1 MSPTQSLIVVVL
13 LVVSVLGM
21 FVCVMRLT
29 ILIEKWYHRSTKATV
44 AQQAATE
51 RAAIVVARIME
62 LSAAADKMLLVV
74 VDRTA
79 ESAKTEEEVLRLL
92 RELVN
97 RDAA

>member
-1 MSPTQSLIVVVL
+1 V
-13 LVVSVLGM
+13 
-21 FVCVMRLT
+21 
-29 ILIEKWYHRSTKATV
+29 
-44 AQQAATE
+44 ATE

>member
-1 MSPTQSLIVVVL
+1 MSPITALAVVAL

-29 ILIEKWYHRSTKATV
+29 ILLEKWYHRSSKATLNHEI
-44 AQQAATE
+44 ATE

-74 VDRTA
+74 VDRSA
-79 ESAKTEEEVLRLL
+79 ESARSDEETLRLL

-97 RDAA
+97 RDTT